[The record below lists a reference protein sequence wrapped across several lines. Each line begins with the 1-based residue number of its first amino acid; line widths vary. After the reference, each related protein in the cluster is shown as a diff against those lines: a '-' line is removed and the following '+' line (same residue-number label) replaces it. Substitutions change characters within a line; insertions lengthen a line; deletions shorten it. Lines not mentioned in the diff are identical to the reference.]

1 MVFWWGGDT
10 ASSYHR
16 LAIKDIDMVK
26 YRNLNICK
34 MVKYRILNDEKI
46 AKYRNLRKNC
56 IFAVSKKV

>member
-1 MVFWWGGDT
+1 MLLWRGGDSAT
-10 ASSYHR
+10 SYHR

-26 YRNLNICK
+26 YRNLYICK